1 MEYKNNNSFT
11 YSYSSKQQNEI
22 NEIRNKYMPKQT
34 NKLDLIRKL
43 DKRVTQKATVY
54 SLVCGISGALTFG
67 TGMSCCMV
75 WNKILA
81 GIIIGCIGI
90 ILMSV
95 TYPLYNFILK
105 KERKRIAPQIL
116 ALTDELLSD
125 TSKKDGI

>member
-11 YSYSSKQQNEI
+11 YSYSAKQQSEI

-43 DKRVTQKATVY
+43 DKQVTRKATVY
-54 SLVCGISGALTFG
+54 SLICGISGALTFG
-67 TGMSCCMV
+67 TGMSCCTV
-75 WNKILA
+75 WSKILT

-90 ILMSV
+90 ILMLV

-105 KERKRIAPQIL
+105 RERKRIAPQIL
-116 ALTDELLSD
+116 KLTDEILHNNEKTEL
-125 TSKKDGI
+125 